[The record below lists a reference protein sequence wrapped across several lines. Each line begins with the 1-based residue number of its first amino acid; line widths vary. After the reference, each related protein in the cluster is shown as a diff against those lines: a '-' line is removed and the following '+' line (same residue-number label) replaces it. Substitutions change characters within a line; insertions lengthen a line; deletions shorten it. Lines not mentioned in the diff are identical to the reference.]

1 MTDAKTTANDAAHE
15 TESRLREG
23 LDTVRETAS
32 KVYHDAGDKASEVL
46 EVSREKTK
54 RVVNNLESNPLGIL
68 VGGLAVGALAGALL
82 PRSAREKE
90 LLAPVGKRLS
100 ETLVAATAAAK
111 DAGRVGTRRTRPDQ
125 GRCTRPGQ
133 GPARGCRQGASTTA
147 GTAGAKAR
155 FAKADASKGS
165 NRGSNTL
172 GRRQPPP

>member
-1 MTDAKTTANDAAHE
+1 MTDAKTTIHD
-15 TESRLREG
+15 TENRVRDG

-54 RVVNNLESNPLGIL
+54 RVVNTLESNPLGIL

-100 ETLVAATAAAK
+100 ETVVAATAAAK
-111 DAGRVGTRRTRPDQ
+111 AAGQSELGELGLTKDN
-125 GRCTRPGQ
+125 
-133 GPARGCRQGASTTA
+133 ARGQARGLLDGIVKALSTA
-147 GTAGAKAR
+147 GTAGAKAVSQKP
-155 FAKADASKGS
+155 AV
-165 NRGSNTL
+165 
-172 GRRQPPP
+172 

>member
-1 MTDAKTTANDAAHE
+1 MTDAKTTIHD
-15 TESRLREG
+15 TENRVREG

-68 VGGLAVGALAGALL
+68 VGGLAVGAIAGALI

-100 ETLVAATAAAK
+100 ETVVAATAAAK
-111 DAGRVGTRRTRPDQ
+111 AAGQSELGELGLTKDN
-125 GRCTRPGQ
+125 
-133 GPARGCRQGASTTA
+133 ARGQARGLLDGIVKALTTA
-147 GTAGAKAR
+147 GTAGAKA
-155 FAKADASKGS
+155 FSQKSAV
-165 NRGSNTL
+165 
-172 GRRQPPP
+172 

>member
-23 LDTVRETAS
+23 YETVRETAS

-68 VGGLAVGALAGALL
+68 VGGLVGGLAVGAIAGALI

-111 DAGRVGTRRTRPDQ
+111 DAGRSELGELGLTKDNARDQ
-125 GRCTRPGQ
+125 AKGLLEGIVK
-133 GPARGCRQGASTTA
+133 AVTTA
-147 GTAGAKAR
+147 GTAGAKAVSQKHV
-155 FAKADASKGS
+155 A
-165 NRGSNTL
+165 
-172 GRRQPPP
+172 

>member
-1 MTDAKTTANDAAHE
+1 MTDAKTTANEAAHE

-68 VGGLAVGALAGALL
+68 VGGLAVGALAGALI

-111 DAGRVGTRRTRPDQ
+111 DAGRSELGELGLTKDNARDQ
-125 GRCTRPGQ
+125 VKGLLEGIVK
-133 GPARGCRQGASTTA
+133 AVTTA
-147 GTAGAKAR
+147 GTAGAKAVSQKPV
-155 FAKADASKGS
+155 A
-165 NRGSNTL
+165 
-172 GRRQPPP
+172 

>member
-1 MTDAKTTANDAAHE
+1 MTDAKTTANEAAHE

-54 RVVNNLESNPLGIL
+54 RVVNNLEYNPLVIL
-68 VGGLAVGALAGALL
+68 VGGIAVGALDVALI
-82 PRSAREKE
+82 PRYARDKE

-111 DAGRVGTRRTRPDQ
+111 DAGRSELGELGLTKDNARDQ
-125 GRCTRPGQ
+125 AKGLLEVIVK
-133 GPARGCRQGASTTA
+133 AVTTA
-147 GTAGAKAR
+147 GSAGAKAVSQKPV
-155 FAKADASKGS
+155 A
-165 NRGSNTL
+165 
-172 GRRQPPP
+172 

>member
-1 MTDAKTTANDAAHE
+1 MTDAKTTIHD
-15 TESRLREG
+15 TENRVREG

-111 DAGRVGTRRTRPDQ
+111 DAGRSELGELGLTKDNARDQ
-125 GRCTRPGQ
+125 AKGLLEGIVK
-133 GPARGCRQGASTTA
+133 AVTTA
-147 GTAGAKAR
+147 GTAGAKAVSQKP
-155 FAKADASKGS
+155 AV
-165 NRGSNTL
+165 
-172 GRRQPPP
+172 